1 MDYIDKRNQMEK
13 MAKSIIKRRNVI
25 YTTPELIGAKA
36 AEEEDTEADQ
46 ILEHL
51 QQMKQQGE
59 EQKRLEIA
67 RMVEEQEQN
76 QAEINRILRQKEE
89 QLVQNIEAGK
99 E

>member
-1 MDYIDKRNQMEK
+1 
-13 MAKSIIKRRNVI
+13 
-25 YTTPELIGAKA
+25 
-36 AEEEDTEADQ
+36 
-46 ILEHL
+46 
-51 QQMKQQGE
+51 MKQQGE